1 MDSGCYTANYSFTN
15 RNLKAFYKYSDL
27 FLIALLSGRDIDYS
41 PGLLSYIFIQGSHQQ
56 PVDRQSLPSTCSM
69 FTIYFLLFEQ
79 KNTIVESTFHK
90 QNPSGIFV
98 RILSSMTSSARRL
111 NPQAS
116 EVFLLSTCRI
126 QVYRNQNTP
135 HWKGLKTLTYL
146 I

>member
-1 MDSGCYTANYSFTN
+1 
-15 RNLKAFYKYSDL
+15 
-27 FLIALLSGRDIDYS
+27 
-41 PGLLSYIFIQGSHQQ
+41 
-56 PVDRQSLPSTCSM
+56 M

-126 QVYRNQNTP
+126 
-135 HWKGLKTLTYL
+135 
-146 I
+146 